1 MWIALTIIT
10 LLVIGGVVLIA
21 NSGERDWHAE
31 AEDASR

>member
-10 LLVIGGVVLIA
+10 LLVIGGVALVL
-21 NSGERDWHAE
+21 NSGDRDWHTE